1 MARRTAADGSSQC
14 GGAKKSELNRFGGRK
29 CGRLAC
35 KSWQR
40 DAHTRMGPGPR
51 NCRRVIRI
59 VAHAKGNTYYTYAH
73 GAGPTKLLYGNTRA
87 SRAKV
92 DKSCAT
98 KTRFV

>member
-40 DAHTRMGPGPR
+40 DAHTRMGPGPL

-92 DKSCAT
+92 GKRYAA
-98 KTRFV
+98 KPPFV